1 MDPKQQ
7 YEGCYMVLNIKDL
20 GNKSIGIRNLEF
32 VARKQFLFR
41 ENICYKHYN
50 SENSKKNWPYNFYLV
65 NLKMTKFLF

>member
-50 SENSKKNWPYNFYLV
+50 SENS
-65 NLKMTKFLF
+65 